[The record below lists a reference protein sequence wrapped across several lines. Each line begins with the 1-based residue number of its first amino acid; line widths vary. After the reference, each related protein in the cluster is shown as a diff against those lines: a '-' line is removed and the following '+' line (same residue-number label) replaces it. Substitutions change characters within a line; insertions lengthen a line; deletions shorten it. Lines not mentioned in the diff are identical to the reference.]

1 MASVKK
7 HYESHLS
14 DYYSWMYGGFELKL
28 SENRQFFKDHQ
39 VRPEHLGLAVDL
51 GAGSGFQSIPLA
63 ELGFKVTAID
73 LSQKLLDELKKN
85 ARGLIIDPIC
95 DDLLNFAD
103 HCAGNIELCV
113 CMGDTLTHLNTRQEV
128 QSLASRVFKTLET
141 RGRFILTFRDLALE
155 RIELERFI
163 PVRSDANTIF
173 TCFLEYETDHVK
185 VHDLIYKRTNQQW
198 TLKKSYFRKLRLS
211 PQWTKDILLAAGFK
225 IELFDDH
232 DGMVIMIARKQM

>member
-7 HYESHLS
+7 HYESQLS

-51 GAGSGFQSIPLA
+51 GAGPGFQSVPLA

-85 ARGLIIDPIC
+85 ARGLMIDLIR
-95 DDLLNFAD
+95 DDLLNFD
-103 HCAGNIELCV
+103 GHCTGNIELCV

-128 QSLASRVFKTLET
+128 RSLASKVFKTLEA
-141 RGRFILTFRDLALE
+141 RGRFILTFRDLEYELK
-155 RIELERFI
+155 ELERFI

-185 VHDLIYKRTNQQW
+185 VHDLIYERIDQQW

-211 PQWTKDILLAAGFK
+211 PQWTKDILLALGFT
-225 IELFDDH
+225 IEIYDVTN
-232 DGMVIMIARKQM
+232 GMATIIAQK